1 MVFIALLPYITCP
14 VYEYPETTVF
24 KGDKFYNPYAG
35 IDTSKWLKANFHAHS
50 RVWAGLTNG
59 HKSEANELKNIY
71 TSCGYDIIGISDYF
85 KINSVSSIPVYE
97 HGAGIFKNHQLS
109 IGAKNV
115 MFKDYLF
122 WQTFHNK
129 QNIIEELNNGE
140 NIISI
145 NHPVLRDAYS
155 SQDLINL
162 NGYRLLEI
170 VNNNYAK
177 NIDLW
182 DSVLSAGK
190 MVFLILNDDTHDI
203 TNPVDFGYAFTMLNC
218 SNDTKS
224 IIDALGKGAVVGV
237 DLQPGA
243 KTDPAAKT
251 EQGKMAPMPVSC
263 TVINDSLKITFNKI
277 CSKLKL
283 VGQNGIVKME
293 ADSVSAISYRF
304 TPADTYIRAEIHQPD
319 GTDVYLNPIF
329 RYNDLNE
336 FNKSPVVNIKMTW
349 ILRAV
354 YFAAVIILFM
364 LYLKIRRSKRVRLN

>member
-1 MVFIALLPYITCP
+1 M
-14 VYEYPETTVF
+14 F
-24 KGDKFYNPYAG
+24 KGSKFYNPYEN

-59 HKSEANELKNIY
+59 HKSEARELKNIY
-71 TSCGYDIIGISDYF
+71 TECGYDIIGISDYF
-85 KINSVSSIPVYE
+85 KINSVSTIPVYE

-122 WQTFHNK
+122 WQSFHNK

-177 NIDLW
+177 NVNLW

-190 MVFLILNDDTHDI
+190 MVFLLLNDDTHDI
-203 TNPVDFGYAFTMLNC
+203 TNPVDFGYAFTMINC
-218 SNDTKS
+218 SNDPKS
-224 IIDALGKGAVVGV
+224 IINTLGSGSVVGV
-237 DLQPGA
+237 DMQPGA
-243 KTDPAAKT
+243 KTDPAAKM
-251 EQGKMAPMPVSC
+251 EQGRLAPMPVSC
-263 TVINDSLKITFNKI
+263 TIENENLTITFNKL
-277 CSKLKL
+277 CSKVKL
-283 VGQNGIVKME
+283 IGQNGTLKKE
-293 ADSVSAISYRF
+293 ADSVKTISYKF
-304 TPADTYIRAEIHQPD
+304 EPTDTYIRAEIHQPE
-319 GTDVYLNPIF
+319 GTDIYLNPVF
-329 RYNDLNE
+329 RYSDLNE
-336 FNKSPVVNIKMTW
+336 FNKPPVVNIAMTW
-349 ILRAV
+349 LLRGIYITAGIL
-354 YFAAVIILFM
+354 VIF
-364 LYLKIRRSKRVRLN
+364 LYLRFRTSKKNISQNRTIPV